1 MTQSKTKKTKKNT
14 KKYDAKDSVT
24 MPCLICGTR
33 VTKYLHP
40 DALRGYRMYCT
51 ECAPL
56 RHTSQRIDHNTSD
69 SHVHSLARWAYEE
82 AGRLSSPV
90 KIYRP
95 GDPEFDRIAA
105 QCSPLP
111 ASPAKQVPY
120 YRALEHNK
128 PFFAVK

>member
-1 MTQSKTKKTKKNT
+1 
-14 KKYDAKDSVT
+14 
-24 MPCLICGTR
+24 MPCLICGTM
-33 VTKYLHP
+33 VTRYLHP

-69 SHVHSLARWAYEE
+69 SHVHSLARRAYEE
-82 AGRLSSPV
+82 AGLSSPV
-90 KIYRP
+90 KVYRP

-111 ASPAKQVPY
+111 ETPAKQVPC
-120 YRALEHNK
+120 YRPVNYAT
-128 PFFAVK
+128 PFLSAK